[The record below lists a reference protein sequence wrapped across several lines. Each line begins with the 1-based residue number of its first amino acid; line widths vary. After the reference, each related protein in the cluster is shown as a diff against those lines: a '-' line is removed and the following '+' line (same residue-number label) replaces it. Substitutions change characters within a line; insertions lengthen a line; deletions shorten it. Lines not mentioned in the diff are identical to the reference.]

1 MRVKS
6 GKAGVMTPKDQARQ
20 WLAERSGRNVHVE
33 TRYVDSTTTPLINT
47 GLLRSQRTTNPEIAE
62 DPKDLPDPRDWYE
75 VGAVS
80 YNLADLP
87 DEIEVHVR
95 TEPAEQL
102 ELTFDDGTSL
112 LITATITVTGMEAQ
126 D

>member
-1 MRVKS
+1 MN
-6 GKAGVMTPKDQARQ
+6 PKDQARQ

-33 TRYVDSTTTPLINT
+33 TRFVDSTATPLMNT
-47 GLLRSQRTTNPEIAE
+47 GVLRSQRTMDPEIGE
-62 DPKDLPDPRDWYE
+62 DPKVIPDPRDRYE
-75 VGAVS
+75 VGTVS

-102 ELTFDDGTSL
+102 ELIFDDGTSL
-112 LITATITVTGMEAQ
+112 LITVTITVTGKKGE